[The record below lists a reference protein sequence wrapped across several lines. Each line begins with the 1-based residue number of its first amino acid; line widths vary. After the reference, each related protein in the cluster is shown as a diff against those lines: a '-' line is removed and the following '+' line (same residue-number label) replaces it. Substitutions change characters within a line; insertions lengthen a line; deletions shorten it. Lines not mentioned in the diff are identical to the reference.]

1 MLFVSFC
8 YSATQLEA
16 EKEAK
21 GEGTPEEYK
30 FDSNCITPGTG
41 FMARLGRH
49 LRFFIRKKLS
59 EDPVWQQPVVIF
71 SGEQLWTGGCGFRL
85 TAVVSC

>member
-1 MLFVSFC
+1 LV
-8 YSATQLEA
+8 TQLEA

-71 SGEQLWTGGCGFRL
+71 SGAQRL
-85 TAVVSC
+85 YMIETRAWG

>member
-1 MLFVSFC
+1 V
-8 YSATQLEA
+8 QLEA
-16 EKEAK
+16 EKKAK
-21 GEGTPEEYK
+21 GEETPEEYK

-49 LRFFIRKKLS
+49 IRFFIRKKLS

-71 SGEQLWTGGCGFRL
+71 SGAGAYDLSL
-85 TAVVSC
+85 